1 MLKSRNVRE
10 VIEQELRELL
20 VDADVISESD
30 AIDDELFQNDVNS
43 MMLARLLIQLEAE
56 LGVDPFEEQSDV
68 ADIRTITDLV
78 RVYEQALA
86 GTAVGAGA

>member
-20 VDADVISESD
+20 LDADVISDSD
-30 AIDDELFQNDVNS
+30 TIDDELFQNDVNS
-43 MMLARLLIQLEAE
+43 MMLARLLIQLESE
-56 LGVDPFEEQSDV
+56 LGVDPFENQADV

-78 RVYEQALA
+78 RIYEQALA
-86 GTAVGAGA
+86 GAAVGAGA

>member
-20 VDADVISESD
+20 LEADVIGESD
-30 AIDDELFQNDVNS
+30 VIDEELFQNDVNS

-56 LGVDPFEEQSDV
+56 LEVDPFENQ
-68 ADIRTITDLV
+68 ADIADVRTISDLV

-86 GTAVGAGA
+86 GAAVGAGA

>member
-1 MLKSRNVRE
+1 MLNSRNVRE

-20 VDADVISESD
+20 LDADVIGESD

-56 LGVDPFEEQSDV
+56 FGVDPFESQADI
-68 ADIRTITDLV
+68 ADIRTITDLA
-78 RVYEQALA
+78 RVYEQALDGA
-86 GTAVGAGA
+86 VVGAGA